1 MRFKHILVCFQFNVY
16 TADTIFRLHVI
27 QETVKSN
34 FKYKELIRKQITRLM
49 LMLLLLYTTIAI
61 I

>member
-1 MRFKHILVCFQFNVY
+1 MRFKHILVCFQFEVY
-16 TADTIFRLHVI
+16 TADIIFRLHVI

-34 FKYKELIRKQITRLM
+34 FKCKELIRKQITRLM
-49 LMLLLLYTTIAI
+49 LMLLLLYTTTAI